1 MGGFKMDTSKFEE
14 FRGKVRD
21 NIGKVIVGKGDN
33 IDKIIVAFICSGHV
47 LIEDVPG
54 LGKTKLAKSLSSSM
68 NCMFKRIQFTPDLLP
83 SDLTGIYYY
92 NQKNQEFEFRKGP
105 LLSQIVLADEI
116 NRATPRTQSAL
127 LECMEERQITV
138 EGNTIKLQKPFFVIA
153 TQNPVEQF
161 GTFPLPEAQ
170 LDRFFMKLSLGYPD
184 ASEEKTMM
192 NRFMTEDPLN
202 DLQAVV
208 TMEEIEFVQS
218 NYTMVHVSEEI
229 KDYIIA
235 IVGATRSHREVEL
248 GCSPRATLNMMKGSQ
263 ALAAVLGRDYVIP
276 EDIKELAVPILSH
289 RLMLKNDLGLG
300 NKCKMIIEEII
311 STIQAPLEKL

>member
-1 MGGFKMDTSKFEE
+1 MDTMKFEE
-14 FRGKVRD
+14 FRDKIKENV
-21 NIGKVIVGKGDN
+21 GKVIVGKEDT
-33 IDKIIVAFICSGHV
+33 IDKVIVAFICSGHV

-68 NCMFKRIQFTPDLLP
+68 NCNFKRIQFTPDLLP
-83 SDLTGIYYY
+83 SDLTGIYFY
-92 NQKNQEFEFRKGP
+92 NQKSQDFEFRSGP

-138 EGNTIKLQKPFFVIA
+138 EGNTIKLQRPFFVIA

-170 LDRFFMKLSLGYPD
+170 LDRFFMKLSMGYPE
-184 ASEEKTMM
+184 AKEEKAMM
-192 NRFMTEDPLN
+192 NRFMTSDPLN

-208 TMEEIEFVQS
+208 TMEEIEYVQN
-218 NYTMVHVSEEI
+218 NYTMVHVSEDI
-229 KDYIIA
+229 KDYIIE
-235 IVGATRSHREVEL
+235 IVSATRSHREVEL

-263 ALAAVLGRDYVIP
+263 ALAAIRGRDYVIP

-289 RLMLKNDLGLG
+289 RLMLKNDLSAG
-300 NKCKMIIEEII
+300 NKSKSLIEEII
-311 STIQAPLEKL
+311 NTTQAPLEKL

>member
-1 MGGFKMDTSKFEE
+1 MDTKKFEE
-14 FRGKVRD
+14 FRGKIKENVGR
-21 NIGKVIVGKGDN
+21 VIVGKEDTV
-33 IDKIIVAFICSGHV
+33 DKIIVSFICSGHV

-68 NCMFKRIQFTPDLLP
+68 NCTFKRIQFTPDLLP

-92 NQKNQEFEFRKGP
+92 NQKNQDFEFRKGP
-105 LLSQIVLADEI
+105 LLSQFVLADEI

-138 EGNTIKLQKPFFVIA
+138 EGNTIKLERPFFVIA

-170 LDRFFMKLSLGYPD
+170 LDRFFMKLSMGYPD
-184 ASEEKTMM
+184 VREEKVMM
-192 NRFMTEDPLN
+192 NRFMTKDPMN

-208 TMEEIEFVQS
+208 TMEDIEYVQN
-218 NYTMVHVSEEI
+218 NYVGVHVSEEI
-229 KDYIIA
+229 KDYIIE
-235 IVGATRSHREVEL
+235 IVNATRVHREVEL

-263 ALAAVLGRDYVIP
+263 ALAAIRGRDYVIP
-276 EDIKELAVPILSH
+276 EDVKELAVPILSH
-289 RLMLKNDLGLG
+289 RLMLKNELSSG
-300 NKCKMIIEEII
+300 NKSKSIIEGII
-311 STIQAPLEKL
+311 STVKAPLEKL

>member
-1 MGGFKMDTSKFEE
+1 MDTRKFEE
-14 FRGKVRD
+14 FRQKVKG
-21 NIGKVIVGKGDN
+21 NVGTVIVGKEDT
-33 IDKIIVAFICSGHV
+33 IDKIIVCFICSGHV

-68 NCMFKRIQFTPDLLP
+68 NCSFKRIQFTPDLLP

-92 NQKNQEFEFRKGP
+92 NQKNQDFEFRKGP
-105 LLSQIVLADEI
+105 LLSQFVLADEI

-138 EGNTIKLQKPFFVIA
+138 EGNTIKLEKPFFVIA

-170 LDRFFMKLSLGYPD
+170 LDRFFMKLSMGYPD
-184 ASEEKTMM
+184 TSEEKTMM
-192 NRFMTEDPLN
+192 NRFMTKDPMN

-208 TMEEIEFVQS
+208 TMEEIEYVQN
-218 NYTMVHVSEEI
+218 NYTCVHVSEEI
-229 KDYIIA
+229 KDYIIS
-235 IVGATRSHREVEL
+235 IVNATRGHREIEL

-263 ALAAVLGRDYVIP
+263 ALAAIRGRDYVIP
-276 EDIKELAVPILSH
+276 EDIKELAIPILSH
-289 RLMLKNDLGLG
+289 RLMLKNELSAGTKSKSL
-300 NKCKMIIEEII
+300 IEEII
-311 STIQAPLEKL
+311 TTIKAPLEKL

>member
-1 MGGFKMDTSKFEE
+1 MDTKKFEE
-14 FRGKVRD
+14 FRGKIKENV
-21 NIGKVIVGKGDN
+21 GKVIVGKEDTV
-33 IDKIIVAFICSGHV
+33 DKIIVSFICSGHV

-68 NCMFKRIQFTPDLLP
+68 NCTFKRIQFTPDLLP

-92 NQKNQEFEFRKGP
+92 NQKNQDFEFRKGP
-105 LLSQIVLADEI
+105 LLSQFVLADEI

-138 EGNTIKLQKPFFVIA
+138 EGNTIKLERPFFVIA

-170 LDRFFMKLSLGYPD
+170 LDRFFMKLSMGYPD
-184 ASEEKTMM
+184 VREEKVMM
-192 NRFMTEDPLN
+192 NRFMTKDPMN

-208 TMEEIEFVQS
+208 TMEDIEYVQN
-218 NYTMVHVSEEI
+218 NYVGVHVSEEI
-229 KDYIIA
+229 KDYIIE
-235 IVGATRSHREVEL
+235 IVNATRVNREVEL

-263 ALAAVLGRDYVIP
+263 ALAAIRGRDYVIP
-276 EDIKELAVPILSH
+276 EDVKELAVPILSH
-289 RLMLKNDLGLG
+289 RLMLKNELSSG
-300 NKCKMIIEEII
+300 NKSKSIIEGII
-311 STIQAPLEKL
+311 STVKAPLEKL

>member
-1 MGGFKMDTSKFEE
+1 MDTKKFEE
-14 FRGKVRD
+14 FRQKVKG
-21 NIGKVIVGKGDN
+21 NVGTVIVGKEDT
-33 IDKIIVAFICSGHV
+33 IDKIIVCFICSGHV

-68 NCMFKRIQFTPDLLP
+68 NCSFKRIQFTPDLLP

-92 NQKNQEFEFRKGP
+92 NQKNQDFEFRKGP
-105 LLSQIVLADEI
+105 LLSQFVLADEI

-138 EGNTIKLQKPFFVIA
+138 EGNTIKLEKPFFVIA

-170 LDRFFMKLSLGYPD
+170 LDRFFMKLSMGYPD
-184 ASEEKTMM
+184 TCEEKTMM
-192 NRFMTEDPLN
+192 NRFMTKDPMN

-208 TMEEIEFVQS
+208 TMEEIEYVQN
-218 NYTMVHVSEEI
+218 NYTSVHVSEEI
-229 KDYIIA
+229 KDYIIS
-235 IVGATRSHREVEL
+235 IVNATRGHREIEL

-263 ALAAVLGRDYVIP
+263 ALAAIRGRDYVIP
-276 EDIKELAVPILSH
+276 EDIKELAIPILSH
-289 RLMLKNDLGLG
+289 RLMLKNELSSGTKSKSL
-300 NKCKMIIEEII
+300 IEEII
-311 STIQAPLEKL
+311 TTTIAPLEKL

>member
-1 MGGFKMDTSKFEE
+1 METKKFEE
-14 FRGKVRD
+14 FKCKIKENV
-21 NIGKVIVGKGDN
+21 GKVIVGKGDN

-92 NQKNQEFEFRKGP
+92 NQKNQDFEFRSGP

-184 ASEEKTMM
+184 ALEEKAMM
-192 NRFMTEDPLN
+192 NRFMTSDPLN

-208 TMEEIEFVQS
+208 TMEDIEYVQN

-235 IVGATRSHREVEL
+235 IVSATRRHREVGL

-263 ALAAVLGRDYVIP
+263 ALAAIRGRDYVIP

-289 RLMLKNDLGLG
+289 RLMLKNDLGIG
-300 NKCKMIIEEII
+300 NKSKTIIEEII